1 VTSHL
6 FAVADLAAG
15 ANAPENAITPATGVL
30 NVAWLLLLLPIAGA
44 IVLLVGGRRL
54 DRVGHIIGCATVI
67 VAFVLGVAMFFAMTA
82 SSGADRIR
90 SLQLYNWF
98 TSGTLSV
105 DLDLRLDPL
114 SLTFVLLITGVG
126 SLIHIYSIGYMSH
139 DAERRKF
146 FAYLNL
152 FVAAMLLLVLG
163 GGFVSLYFG
172 WEGVGLASYL
182 LIGFWSD
189 RPAAATAAK
198 KAFLMNRV
206 GDVGLALAIF
216 LMYKELGTTSYQ
228 GVFAGIGNVAPGTVT
243 AIALLLLLGACGKSG
258 QVPLQAWLPDAMEG
272 PTPVSALIHA
282 ATMVTAGVYLIVRS
296 HPIYDLT
303 ADGRLLVTIVGAV
316 TLLVGCIAGCAK
328 DDIKK
333 VLAYSTVS
341 QIGYMFLAVGLGA
354 GVYALGILHLLT
366 HGFFKAGLFLGAG
379 SVMHGMN
386 DDVDMRHY
394 GGLWRK
400 MPITFGTIALG
411 YLALIG
417 FPFLSGYF
425 SKDPIIEA
433 AFAAGGVRGA
443 LLGGAALLGAG
454 LTAFYMTRLMLMTF
468 FGKERWKDLNAAA
481 PVDAREYHP
490 HESPPVMTVPMIIL
504 AIGSIGAGAFLALGD
519 RLVNWLAPA
528 VGEFVEPHPP
538 ISAAAITI
546 ATLVVVA
553 LGVGVAY
560 LFVGRKPVPLVRPE
574 RVSPVVRF
582 ARADA
587 GGNALNEA
595 LVARPGLQ
603 LGRGLLFADARGV
616 DGAVNGLATVLGA
629 LSGRWRRWQ
638 NGFVRS
644 YALSMLSGTF
654 LVIAALL
661 VVRFA

>member
-1 VTSHL
+1 VSSHL
-6 FAVADLAAG
+6 LGAGLWNGAV
-15 ANAPENAITPATGVL
+15 APENALTPATGVI
-30 NVAWLLLLLPIAGA
+30 NIAWLLLLLPAAGA
-44 IVLLVGGRRL
+44 VLLLVGGRRL
-54 DRVGHIIGCATVI
+54 DRVGHLIGCATVI
-67 VAFVLGVAMFFAMTA
+67 AAFVLGVAMFFATTGLGA
-82 SSGADRIR
+82 GNRIHSVQVFSWFSSGNLDV
-90 SLQLYNWF
+90 N
-98 TSGTLSV
+98 
-105 DLDLRLDPL
+105 LDLRVDPL

-139 DAERRKF
+139 DRERRKF

-163 GGFVSLYFG
+163 GSFVSLYFG

-216 LMYKELGTTSYQ
+216 LMFKELGTTSYQ
-228 GVFAGIGNVAPGTVT
+228 GVFDNIHNVAPGTVT

-282 ATMVTAGVYLIVRS
+282 ATMVTAGVYLIVRAR
-296 HPIYDLT
+296 PIYDLT
-303 ADGRLLVTIVGAV
+303 ADGRLVVTIIGAI
-316 TLLVGCIAGCAK
+316 TLLVGCVAGCAK

-354 GVYALGILHLLT
+354 GVYALGILHLLA

-400 MPITFGTIALG
+400 MPITFGTIAMG

-433 AFAAGGVRGA
+433 AFAAGGARGA

-468 FGKERWKDLNAAA
+468 FGEARWKDRRSA
-481 PVDAREYHP
+481 DGREYHP
-490 HESPPVMTVPMIIL
+490 HESPLVMTVPMIIL
-504 AIGSIGAGAFLALGD
+504 AVGSVGAGAFLALGD
-519 RLVNWLAPA
+519 RLMNWLAPV
-528 VGEFVEPHPP
+528 VGEFVAPHPP
-538 ISAAAITI
+538 VSGTVITI

-553 LGVGVAY
+553 VGVAVAY
-560 LFVGRKPVPLVRPE
+560 LFVGRRPVPLVRPE

-582 ARADA
+582 ARADV

-595 LVARPGLQ
+595 LVARPGLW
-603 LGRGLLFADARGV
+603 LGRASVFADARGV
-616 DGAVNGLATVLGA
+616 DGAVNGLAAGLGA
-629 LSGRWRRWQ
+629 FSGRWRRWQ

-661 VVRFA
+661 VVRFV

>member
-1 VTSHL
+1 ML
-6 FAVADLAAG
+6 ADAVASA
-15 ANAPENAITPATGVL
+15 PATGAGSL
-30 NVAWLLLLLPIAGA
+30 AWLLLALPIAGTL
-44 IVLLVGGRRL
+44 ILLLGGRAL
-54 DRVGHIIGCATVI
+54 DKVGHYLACLMVI
-67 VAFVLGVAMFFAMTA
+67 VAFVIGVVIFFDITSMADAARTTQLNLFTWFA
-82 SSGADRIR
+82 SGD
-90 SLQLYNWF
+90 LH
-98 TSGTLSV
+98 V
-105 DLDLRLDPL
+105 DLGLRLDPL

-139 DAERRKF
+139 DPDRRRF

-163 GGFVSLYFG
+163 DGFVTLYFG

-182 LIGFWSD
+182 LIGFWSQ
-189 RPAAATAAK
+189 RPSAATAAK
-198 KAFLMNRV
+198 EAFIMNRV

-216 LMYKELGTTSYQ
+216 LMFKNLGTVSYD
-228 GVFAGIGNVAPGTVT
+228 GVFAGIGQLAADSPGTVT
-243 AIALLLLLGACGKSG
+243 AIAILLLLGACGKSG

-282 ATMVTAGVYLIVRS
+282 ATMVTAGVYLIARS
-296 HPIYDLT
+296 SPVFNLT
-303 ADGRLLVTIVGAV
+303 ADGRLVVTIVGAV
-316 TLLVGCIAGCAK
+316 TLLLGAIAGCAK

-379 SVMHGMN
+379 SVMHAMN

-394 GGLWRK
+394 GGLARR
-400 MPITFGTIALG
+400 MPITFVTFSLG

-433 AFAAGGVRGA
+433 AFAAGGVKGW
-443 LLGGAALLGAG
+443 LLGGAALIAAG
-454 LTAFYMTRLMLMTF
+454 LTAFYMTRLMIMTF
-468 FGKERWKDLNAAA
+468 FGEARWKKLQA
-481 PVDAREYHP
+481 PDGHDYHP
-490 HESPPVMTVPMIIL
+490 HEAPLSMTVPMIVL
-504 AIGSIGAGAFLALGD
+504 AVGSLGAGAFLVSGE
-519 RLVNWLAPA
+519 RLAHWLTPS
-528 VGEFVEPHPP
+528 VGEFVEPHPELG
-538 ISAAAITI
+538 ATTITVL
-546 ATLVVVA
+546 TLVVVA
-553 LGVGVAY
+553 LGIGIAY
-560 LFVGRKPVPLVRPE
+560 LAVGRRPVPLTAPE
-574 RVSPVVRF
+574 NVNPVVRW
-582 ARADA
+582 ARADV
-587 GGNALNEA
+587 GGNAVNET
-595 LVARPGLQ
+595 LVARPGVW
-603 LGRGLLFADARGV
+603 LGRTLVWADAKGV
-616 DGAVNGLATVLGA
+616 DGLVNGIAAGLGG

-661 VVRFA
+661 VVRFS

>member
-1 VTSHL
+1 VTPPTIT
-6 FAVADLAAG
+6 AIPPTITAASG
-15 ANAPENAITPATGVL
+15 ISS
-30 NVAWLLLLLPIAGA
+30 VAWLLLLLPIAGA
-44 IVLLVGGRRL
+44 VVLLVGGRRL
-54 DRVGHIIGCATVI
+54 DRIGHYIGCATVI
-67 VAFVLGVAMFFAMTA
+67 LSFALGVAIFLSTTGSAA
-82 SSGADRIR
+82 VDRIH
-90 SLQLYNWF
+90 SVQLFSWF
-98 TSGTLSV
+98 SAGTLDV
-105 DLDLRLDPL
+105 NLDLRLDPL

-126 SLIHIYSIGYMSH
+126 SLIHIYSIGYMAH
-139 DAERRKF
+139 DPQRRRF

-189 RPAAATAAK
+189 RPAAASAAK

-216 LMYKELGTTSYQ
+216 LMYKEMGTTSYQ
-228 GVFAGIGNVAPGTVT
+228 GVFAAIPTVSPAVVT
-243 AIALLLLLGACGKSG
+243 TIALLLLLGACGKSG

-282 ATMVTAGVYLIVRS
+282 ATMVTAGVYLIARS
-296 HPIYDLT
+296 SPIYNLT
-303 ADGRLLVTIVGAV
+303 SDGRLVVTIIGTV

-341 QIGYMFLAVGLGA
+341 QIGYMFLAVGLGS

-394 GGLWRK
+394 GGLANK
-400 MPITFGTIALG
+400 MPITFWTIMAG

-433 AFAAGGVRGA
+433 AFSAGGAKGA
-443 LLGGAALLGAG
+443 LLGGAALIGAG
-454 LTAFYMTRLMLMTF
+454 LTAFYMTRLMIMTF
-468 FGKERWKDLNAAA
+468 FGESRWKQLKSADGR
-481 PVDAREYHP
+481 DYHP
-490 HESPPVMTVPMIIL
+490 HESPKVMTIPMIVL
-504 AIGSIGAGAFLALGD
+504 AIGSVGAGAFLATGN
-519 RLVNWLAPA
+519 RLANWLAPA
-528 VGEFVEPHPP
+528 VGNFEEPHPP
-538 ISAAAITI
+538 VAKTVITI
-546 ATLVVVA
+546 GTLVVVA
-553 LGVGVAY
+553 LGVGIAY
-560 LFVGRKPVPLVRPE
+560 LVVGRVPVPVTRPE
-574 RVSPVVRF
+574 KVGALVRF

-587 GGNALNEA
+587 GGNAINEA
-595 LVARPGLQ
+595 LVARPGRW
-603 LGRGLLFADARGV
+603 LGGALVFTDTRGV
-616 DGAVNGLATVLGA
+616 DGAVNGLASALGA
-629 LSGRWRRWQ
+629 LSSRWRRWQ
-638 NGFVRS
+638 SGFVRS

-654 LVIAALL
+654 LVVAALI